1 MKFDLEKSVTRPQAL
16 ALMKEHW
23 RFAPGS
29 ETVPLSESLGRVT
42 SENLYAKN
50 TLPVFRASCFDGVAV
65 RSADFKDGMPDTSGW
80 VKGRDFVRAD
90 TGDDFP
96 DAFDAVVAIEDVI
109 LEGDGLRF
117 ADGFVF
123 DPKDETVDPAGTIVR
138 GGALLV
144 PAHTRLTPELTAS
157 LAMGGVYW
165 VPVVR
170 RMKIAYIPT
179 GSELIPPGC
188 TPQRGQNI
196 EANGLLLK
204 GLLGRWGAK
213 VIAHPIVRDDAKEL
227 EAALDEALAW
237 ADMVLINGGSSRGE
251 EDFNSNLLQRRA
263 SFFRHGVRAVPGRP
277 VGFAIIDEKPVINV
291 PGPVAAAYLAEH
303 WFLSV
308 LACHWCGLP
317 DPMYPKV
324 TARLTKAVKKRPGF
338 ELVGRVSLL
347 RTADGYTATP
357 LMWGDDGI
365 PGLLLN
371 TDGFINIPIEAPGAA
386 EGELVEVELLKSPE
400 LIRKEVKNA

>member
-42 SENLYAKN
+42 AENLYAKN

-65 RSADFKDGMPDTSGW
+65 RSSDFKDDKPDTSGW

-170 RMKIAYIPT
+170 RMKVAYIPT
-179 GSELIPPGC
+179 GSELIPLGC

-204 GLLGRWGAK
+204 GLLGRWGAE

-251 EDFNSNLLQRRA
+251 EDFN
-263 SFFRHGVRAVPGRP
+263 
-277 VGFAIIDEKPVINV
+277 
-291 PGPVAAAYLAEH
+291 
-303 WFLSV
+303 
-308 LACHWCGLP
+308 
-317 DPMYPKV
+317 
-324 TARLTKAVKKRPGF
+324 
-338 ELVGRVSLL
+338 
-347 RTADGYTATP
+347 
-357 LMWGDDGI
+357 
-365 PGLLLN
+365 
-371 TDGFINIPIEAPGAA
+371 
-386 EGELVEVELLKSPE
+386 
-400 LIRKEVKNA
+400 